1 MKRNI
6 IMTFDVT
13 ILQDILPGIKSIVLR
28 QDLRRYK
35 CHVKKQSH
43 PHLHKAISSRTH
55 EKKVILCYRLETL

>member
-1 MKRNI
+1 MKLNI
-6 IMTFDVT
+6 ITTFDVT

-28 QDLRRYK
+28 LDLRR